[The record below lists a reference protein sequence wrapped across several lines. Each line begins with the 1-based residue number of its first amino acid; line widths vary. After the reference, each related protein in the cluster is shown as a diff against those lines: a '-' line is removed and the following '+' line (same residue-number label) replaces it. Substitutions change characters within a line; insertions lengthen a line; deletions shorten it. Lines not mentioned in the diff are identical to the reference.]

1 MRRSRLLVTSFL
13 PTGSWRPLDGRA
25 AQVGDRGKSS
35 AGVTVFFIDTQ
46 LVLLVRLVPERVD
59 LVSKQ

>member
-1 MRRSRLLVTSFL
+1 M
-13 PTGSWRPLDGRA
+13 
-25 AQVGDRGKSS
+25 GDRGKSS